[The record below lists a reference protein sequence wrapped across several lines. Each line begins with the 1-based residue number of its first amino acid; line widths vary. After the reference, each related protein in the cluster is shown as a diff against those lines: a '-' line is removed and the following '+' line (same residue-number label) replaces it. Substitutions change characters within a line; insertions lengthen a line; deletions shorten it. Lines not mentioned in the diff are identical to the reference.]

1 MADNVDEASDRAT
14 VQPAPAASGAGS
26 GAMAASMP
34 GAAGRS
40 MVRIDVMGTAVFTAS
55 VVVGVLFRDERWAQV
70 MVAVVSIVLFAV
82 GVVLSLWAYASAL
95 ERSRIDEIGVANLY
109 LLTGN
114 TAPSAVRRSLTAALA
129 VQVIV
134 ALAGAI
140 AGLRGLE
147 GNDLNALAFGV
158 LVPML
163 GIGANGAWAV
173 RHGSFGPRLTGG
185 STTRGRKIG

>member
-1 MADNVDEASDRAT
+1 MSDDTSADANPSAPDRDPDERDDRPVT
-14 VQPAPAASGAGS
+14 DRGLTGAGRRLVQFDVLGTMVFS
-26 GAMAASMP
+26 VAVGIAAP
-34 GAAGRS
+34 
-40 MVRIDVMGTAVFTAS
+40 
-55 VVVGVLFRDERWAQV
+55 LRDERGAQV
-70 MVAVVSIVLFAV
+70 MVAVVSIVLFAA

-109 LLTGN
+109 LLTGR
-114 TAPSAVRRSLTAALA
+114 TAPSGVRRRLTVALV
-129 VQVIV
+129 VQVVV

-140 AGLRGLE
+140 VGLSGLE

-163 GIGANGAWAV
+163 GIGVNGAWAV

-185 STTRGRKIG
+185 STTRGRGIG

>member
-1 MADNVDEASDRAT
+1 MSDNTGADSTRSAT
-14 VQPAPAASGAGS
+14 DPVPDTNDGGPVNAPGGS
-26 GAMAASMP
+26 S
-34 GAAGRS
+34 AGRRL
-40 MVRIDVMGTAVFTAS
+40 VQFDVLGTLVFS
-55 VVVGVLFRDERWAQV
+55 VAVGVAAPLRDERSAQV
-70 MVAVVSIVLFAV
+70 MVAVVSIVLFAA

-109 LLTGN
+109 LLTGS
-114 TAPSAVRRSLTAALA
+114 TAPSGVRRRLTTALV
-129 VQVIV
+129 VQVVV

-140 AGLRGLE
+140 VGLSGLE

-163 GIGANGAWAV
+163 GIGVNGAWAV

-185 STTRGRKIG
+185 STTRGRGIG

>member
-1 MADNVDEASDRAT
+1 MSDPADDPPDGVAAQAER
-14 VQPAPAASGAGS
+14 AASGTGAGTTGRPPSNTS
-26 GAMAASMP
+26 GRMIVLTDAA
-34 GAAGRS
+34 A
-40 MVRIDVMGTAVFTAS
+40 TALFTAAIAI
-55 VVVGVLFRDERWAQV
+55 GVAFRDDRWAQV

-109 LLTGN
+109 LLTGS
-114 TAPSAVRRSLTAALA
+114 TAPSAVRRPLTTALVIQVSVA
-129 VQVIV
+129 V
-134 ALAGAI
+134 AGAV

-163 GIGANGAWAV
+163 GVGANGVWAV

-185 STTRGRKIG
+185 LTARGRKTG

>member
-1 MADNVDEASDRAT
+1 MSDDTSADATPSAPDRDPDERDDRPVT
-14 VQPAPAASGAGS
+14 DRGLPGAGRRLVQFDVLGTIVFS
-26 GAMAASMP
+26 VAVGIAAP
-34 GAAGRS
+34 
-40 MVRIDVMGTAVFTAS
+40 
-55 VVVGVLFRDERWAQV
+55 LRDERGAQV
-70 MVAVVSIVLFAV
+70 MVAVVSIVLFAA

-109 LLTGN
+109 LLTGR
-114 TAPSAVRRSLTAALA
+114 TAPSGVRRRLTVALV
-129 VQVIV
+129 VQVVV

-140 AGLRGLE
+140 VGLSGLE

-163 GIGANGAWAV
+163 GIGVNGAWAV

-185 STTRGRKIG
+185 STTRGRGIG